1 MLKKA
6 FDFFVFTSLFIACC
20 AVLMVYQAFLLFG
33 VQFPL
38 SVYGFVFFG
47 SVCSYNF
54 HWFLTPPQIPGTSH
68 KLQWNLNNR
77 PLHLLL
83 FIIGI
88 TGAAICS
95 FLLIEHWLWLGIT
108 AFLTFLYSAPM
119 IPLRAFR
126 WLRKIAIAKTIY
138 LAFAWAHITASLPLL
153 IVQEGLAAEHI
164 WYLVNR
170 FFFLYAICIVFDRR
184 DVDSDRKAGIRSL
197 ITWFDEK
204 GVDRLFW
211 ASQLM
216 VLVTTVLLTRWFS
229 ITEAILLLLPAI
241 IMGLLYN
248 ASKQNRSDYLYYFLL
263 DGLMALSAPLLI
275 LLRFAR

>member
-1 MLKKA
+1 LLKKV

-38 SVYGFVFFG
+38 ALYGFVFFG

-68 KLQWNLNNR
+68 KQQWNLNNR

-83 FIIGI
+83 SI
-88 TGAAICS
+88 TGLIGAAICS
-95 FLLIEHWLWLGIT
+95 FLLIDHWLWLAIT

-119 IPLRAFR
+119 IPLRPFI

-153 IVQEGLAAEHI
+153 IVQDRLSAEHA
-164 WYLVNR
+164 WYLANR
-170 FFFLYAICIVFDRR
+170 FFFIYAICIVFDRR
-184 DVDSDRKAGIRSL
+184 DVESDRKAGIRSL
-197 ITWFDEK
+197 ITWLDEK

-211 ASQLM
+211 VSQFM
-216 VLVTTVLLTRWFS
+216 VLATTVVLTRWLSF
-229 ITEAILLLLPAI
+229 TEAILLLVPAL